1 MRRLAPETAHAL
13 AGEYVLGTLRGAAR
27 RRFEAFM
34 HADPRVAAIVR
45 AWENQVTPLA
55 ERIVPVEPPERVWR
69 AIESRIGALA
79 PSSARAGTDDTL
91 SPARGPGR
99 GSRPSFWDSLAFW
112 RTLGATTA
120 GAAMVL
126 LSFFLY
132 LSTGPRGEPVFVAVL
147 QEAVP
152 NGAVRTVISMHSP
165 DLLRVRM
172 VKPWGDTAGKSL
184 QLWVMPSEGAPRS
197 LGVVPNV
204 PGDTMIEIT
213 ATDPRVRGAAALALS
228 LEPQGGSPTGA
239 PTGPVVARGV
249 IAPVKRT

>member
-13 AGEYVLGTLRGAAR
+13 AGEYVLGTLRGGAR

-34 HADPRVAAIVR
+34 QADPKVAAIVR
-45 AWENQVTPLA
+45 EWEAQVTPLA
-55 ERIVPVEPPERVWR
+55 DRIAPVEPPERVWR
-69 AIESRIGALA
+69 AIESRIGPA
-79 PSSARAGTDDTL
+79 PATWVATNDSL
-91 SPARGPGR
+91 SLGRGPGR
-99 GSRPSFWDSLAFW
+99 GSTSSSFWDSLAFW
-112 RTLGATTA
+112 RTLGAMTA

-172 VKPWGDTAGKSL
+172 VKPWSDTAGKSL

-228 LEPQGGSPTGA
+228 LEPQGGSPTGT
-239 PTGPVVARGV
+239 PTGPMVARGV